1 MIFGSKSLNSFPLSA
16 TYSFLKY
23 LLYAYGQAEATLRI
37 YTQVSIAS
45 VRPIFWPFVMLVWVA
60 TYTLWTTGL
69 RIFAKR
75 DSKVS
80 IIQSILFE

>member
-1 MIFGSKSLNSFPLSA
+1 
-16 TYSFLKY
+16 
-23 LLYAYGQAEATLRI
+23 
-37 YTQVSIAS
+37 
-45 VRPIFWPFVMLVWVA
+45 MLVWVA

>member
-1 MIFGSKSLNSFPLSA
+1 MLVYVNMKKIMIAWMIFGSKSLNSFPLSA

-45 VRPIFWPFVMLVWVA
+45 VRPIF
-60 TYTLWTTGL
+60 
-69 RIFAKR
+69 
-75 DSKVS
+75 
-80 IIQSILFE
+80 